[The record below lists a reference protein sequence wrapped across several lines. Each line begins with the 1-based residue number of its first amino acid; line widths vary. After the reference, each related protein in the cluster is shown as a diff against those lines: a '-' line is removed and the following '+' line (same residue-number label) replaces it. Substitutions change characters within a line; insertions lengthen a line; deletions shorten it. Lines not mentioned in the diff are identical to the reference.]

1 MLNNVLKSLLA
12 VNETKSITKA
22 AEMLNFTQPAVS
34 QHIKRLEDQ
43 YGVKIFIRNEK
54 GLKITPE
61 GEIIVQYATRILN
74 LYQAIP
80 DTLKEFNENKLHIT
94 VGLSQTTSQS
104 IMSEV
109 FAKYCKEYPGAH
121 IKIIFGS
128 ITELYQKLKNY
139 EVSLIVIDGNADD
152 PSCNS
157 ILLDTDFMICAVHND
172 NPLSKQDFV
181 TLEQLKKE
189 NLILKPSTSSTRAL
203 FEQCLRQQGE
213 SLSHFNVSLEVD
225 SVATIINL
233 VKRNLGVA
241 ILAKSACH
249 VELQRNRFKAMQ
261 IKNMAMTRE
270 VNMVYLND
278 FRPSSFLKKL
288 TQLYYATKEEVLQ
301 RR

>member
-1 MLNNVLKSLLA
+1 MINNALKTLLA

-34 QHIKRLEDQ
+34 QHIKRLEAQ
-43 YGVKIFIRNEK
+43 YGVKIFVRSEK

-74 LYQAIP
+74 LYNAIP
-80 DTLKEFNENKLHIT
+80 SSLKEYNDDKLQLT

-104 IMSEV
+104 VMSEV
-109 FAKYCKEYPGAH
+109 LAKYCKENPGAH

-128 ITELYQKLKNY
+128 ITELYKKLKNY
-139 EVSLIVIDGNADD
+139 EVSLIVIDGNVDD
-152 PSCNS
+152 PDVRSF
-157 ILLDTDFMICAVHND
+157 LLDTDHLICAVHND
-172 NPLSKQDFV
+172 NPLSKQDCI

-189 NLILKPSTSSTRAL
+189 NLILKPDNSSTREM
-203 FEQCLRQQGE
+203 FEKCLEQRGE
-213 SLSHFNVSLEVD
+213 TLAHFNVSLEVD
-225 SVATIINL
+225 SVATIKEL

-241 ILAKSACH
+241 ILAKSVCF

-261 IKNMAMTRE
+261 IQNMSMPRE
-270 VNMVYLND
+270 VNMVYLDD
-278 FRPSSFLKKL
+278 FQPASFLKKI
-288 TQLYYATKEEVLQ
+288 TQLYYSTKEEVMQ